1 MSLRNGLKYQHQ
13 RNAEFKR
20 SFQIYA
26 LFHRMKTLRLECKD
40 LMRIKCCCLLACKYR
55 VRTSNKSKARAC
67 LCERGQKPL
76 SLSHIQLPA
85 RINFL
90 DTPRI
95 LNRFLDECCGNR
107 CNLYCYS
114 HLHCVHPSIP
124 IWKWRHHFL
133 ATFPDGGGGD
143 GGARNHQSWD
153 LNNGSWLCLI
163 YFVYIFINCGLF
175 QCIKIVQ
182 YGRTIDQRTSSR
194 LYIDFC
200 QITTMR

>member
-114 HLHCVHPSIP
+114 HTACIH
-124 IWKWRHHFL
+124 RFL
-133 ATFPDGGGGD
+133 FGNGGTIFLPLFLMAAAVMV
-143 GGARNHQSWD
+143 AR
-153 LNNGSWLCLI
+153 GI
-163 YFVYIFINCGLF
+163 INLE
-175 QCIKIVQ
+175 I
-182 YGRTIDQRTSSR
+182 
-194 LYIDFC
+194 
-200 QITTMR
+200 